1 MTQHEMRRIA
11 MQAIY
16 LANQG
21 KLTDAEEVCQKA
33 LKALELKD
41 FPDYS
46 TELVNGVL
54 ANKEALDEQ
63 LSKYLKKGWRLNRI
77 NEIEIGRASCRERV

>member
-21 KLTDAEEVCQKA
+21 NLTNAEEVCQKA
-33 LKALELKD
+33 LKALELKS

-46 TELVNGVL
+46 TEN
-54 ANKEALDEQ
+54 
-63 LSKYLKKGWRLNRI
+63 SKMVSWLTKS
-77 NEIEIGRASCRERV
+77 A

>member
-21 KLTDAEEVCQKA
+21 NLTDAEEVCQKST
-33 LKALELKD
+33 KSFRVKELSGL
-41 FPDYS
+41 FCR
-46 TELVNGVL
+46 N
-54 ANKEALDEQ
+54 
-63 LSKYLKKGWRLNRI
+63 SKWCLG
-77 NEIEIGRASCRERV
+77 

>member
-33 LKALELKD
+33 LTALELKI
-41 FPDYS
+41 S
-46 TELVNGVL
+46 QTILQN
-54 ANKEALDEQ
+54 
-63 LSKYLKKGWRLNRI
+63 
-77 NEIEIGRASCRERV
+77 